1 MTPKQRI
8 IETVRHNKTDIPAMY
23 IGFSPDWE
31 KKLAKAL
38 NVSRND
44 LHPALG
50 NDIIP
55 VDIGINAYMM
65 EDMPEGEVRQSEFGF
80 TYNKI
85 GETFNIV
92 DFPIKSIDDVA
103 DYIHPDPNAPGRY
116 DLLDTQVKK
125 FGNDYPILV
134 DISPVA
140 FEAAYSLM
148 GIEETMIALA
158 MEPETLKH
166 LFEKHVAYTLA
177 VAKHSIDHGTDIIWT
192 GDDWG
197 TQQGML
203 ISPEMWRSEIKPII
217 NKLWNGIKEYKS
229 DVIIAHHSCGAI
241 APIIPD
247 LVEMGLDILNPI
259 QPNVPGMD
267 PATLA
272 EKFKRKI
279 TFLGGIDTQD
289 LLCNASPDEVENS
302 VKNTMATFGTGYIL
316 SPAHR
321 IHDVPFANIQ
331 ALFRVAGRDTIEGM
345 VV

>member
-8 IETVRHNKTDIPAMY
+8 IETVKHNRTDIPAMY
-23 IGFSPDWE
+23 IWFSPDWE
-31 KKLAKAL
+31 KKLASAL
-38 NVSRND
+38 NVSRDD

-65 EDMPEGEVRQSEFGF
+65 QDMPEGEERNSEFGF
-80 TYNKI
+80 RYNKI
-85 GETFNIV
+85 GESFNILE
-92 DFPIKSIDDVA
+92 FPIKCIEDA
-103 DYIHPDPNAPGRY
+103 EKYQHPDPDAPGRF
-116 DLLDTQVKK
+116 DLLDRQVSKYGK
-125 FGNDYPILV
+125 EYPILV

-148 GIEETMIALA
+148 GMEETMIALA
-158 MEPETLKH
+158 EEPEMLKS
-166 LFEKHVAYTLA
+166 FFVKHVAYTLE
-177 VAKHSIDHGTDIIWT
+177 VAKRSIDHGADIIWT

-203 ISPEMWRSEIKPII
+203 ISPEMWREEIKPII
-217 NKLWNGIKEYKS
+217 AKLWNGIREYKN
-229 DVIIAHHSCGAI
+229 DIIIAHHSCGAI

-259 QPNVPGMD
+259 QPNVPGMY
-267 PATLA
+267 PETLA
-272 EKFKRKI
+272 ANYKGKM

-289 LLCNASPDEVENS
+289 LLCNATPEYAELSI
-302 VKNTMATFGTGYIL
+302 KNTMEIFDTGYIL

-331 ALFRVAGRDTIEGM
+331 ALFRAGERTTIEN
-345 VV
+345 VVI